1 MIELNFPDPVTSE
14 DGFFDRQKEWTLIER
29 TFRSRE
35 RKPLIILGERRIGK
49 TSLQSVAASRLSHHL
64 EPLFLPF
71 GPLLRS
77 VDDFARELLQGLCSS
92 SGKSMRETGPFTA
105 NGDFGLG
112 SFGEY
117 TQALR
122 SATSQEKDY
131 LVCVDEFDVT
141 LKNCA
146 DKEAKR
152 LVALVTH
159 LVNEGDRNNF
169 PLRFFFSMTGMPET
183 VTRSFS
189 TSFTSNATLAALK
202 PFSYENMAKMVT
214 TLLGPGAHVSQAA
227 MTRLFDLS
235 GGHPY
240 LTKLLL
246 YWLLE
251 PHGFEAQGLVVDTGT
266 LEQALAQATHDPQV
280 RGVLTNLYDVHFNQ
294 EQKGLM
300 LMLASP
306 ERQDGVTKQE
316 LQTMGTNYIT
326 AANTLKRR
334 GYLQVADESAPY
346 CVRIAFL
353 RQWLYQW
360 ERYEVEAERRLG

>member
-77 VDDFARELLQGLCSS
+77 ADDFARELLQGLCSS

-159 LVNEGDRNNF
+159 LVNEGDRRNL

-183 VTRSFS
+183 VTKSFS

-202 PFSYENMAKMVT
+202 PFSYENTAKMVT

-251 PHGFEAQGLVVDTGT
+251 PHGFEAQGLVVDEGA
-266 LEQALAQATHDPQV
+266 LEGALAQATHDPQV
-280 RGVLTNLYDVHFNQ
+280 RGVLANLYDVHFNQ

-306 ERQDGVTKQE
+306 ERQNGVTKQE
-316 LQTMGTNYIT
+316 LQAMGTNYIT